1 MASTIETRKDKCGN
15 LGPMSERYVCFK
27 KRKWKSIRVVGL
39 NRIDIVIDGC
49 SIDVHYENLSV
60 ENEDIH
66 RCVFLI
72 IMNRSLE

>member
-1 MASTIETRKDKCGN
+1 
-15 LGPMSERYVCFK
+15 MSERYVYFK

-39 NRIDIVIDGC
+39 NRIDIMIDGC

-66 RCVFLI
+66 RCVFCNSFWSKGRMNFLI
-72 IMNRSLE
+72 RST

>member
-1 MASTIETRKDKCGN
+1 
-15 LGPMSERYVCFK
+15 MSERYVYFK

-60 ENEDIH
+60 EIEDIH
-66 RCVFLI
+66 RCVFL
-72 IMNRSLE
+72 